1 MDNTVVP
8 KIYEGKKKAFLV
20 YDETL
25 GNNDA
30 PFYKFLKSKG
40 YTYGSRKGNFG
51 CPWAHVDITTKQYA
65 CGMPGVEIVGV
76 IGDHAISIDEFMT
89 IYNIYAKYEG
99 LSLMKM
105 SEQR

>member
-1 MDNTVVP
+1 MENTARL
-8 KIYEGKKKAFLV
+8 KIHEGKKKAFLV
-20 YDETL
+20 YDKTL
-25 GNNDA
+25 GNSDA
-30 PFYKFLKSKG
+30 PFYAFLRSKG
-40 YTYGSRKGNFG
+40 YTYGTHKGNFG

-65 CGMPGVEIVGV
+65 YGWPGVEIVGV

-105 SEQR
+105 SEQQ